1 MRCLTLLLLVG
12 CGDQEE
18 ETGSDPP
25 SCTSTDDASLTIGYG
40 VGEEF
45 TAYEDGAIVGLS
57 VAPQGGFG
65 VAVRASTSGLAA
77 GEVSVLLETNIDG
90 ELAGSFLNESVTLYC
105 QDDGSGLVWGVV
117 VGFDPETYGSNDDLL
132 SLDGE
137 VVDLVVTATD
147 TEGNSATGITP
158 VTISVGS

>member
-1 MRCLTLLLLVG
+1 MRCLTLLSLVA
-12 CGDQEE
+12 CGDKGE
-18 ETGSDPP
+18 ETGTEEP
-25 SCTSTDDASLTIGYG
+25 SCTSTSDASLTIGYG
-40 VGEEF
+40 VGEDF
-45 TAYEDGAIVGLS
+45 TPYESESVVSLS

-77 GEVSVLLETNIDG
+77 GEVAVLLETVIDD

-105 QDDGSGLVWGVV
+105 QDDGSGLLWGVV
-117 VGFDPETYGSNDDLL
+117 VGFDAATYSSNDDLL

-147 TEGNSATGITP
+147 TQGNSAVGTIL
-158 VTISVGS
+158 VTINVGG

>member
-1 MRCLTLLLLVG
+1 MNCLTLLLLVG
-12 CGDQEE
+12 CGDKGE
-18 ETGSDPP
+18 ETGSEPL
-25 SCTSTDDASLTIGYG
+25 SCTSTADANLTIGYG
-40 VGEEF
+40 VGEDF
-45 TAYEDGAIVGLS
+45 TAYDAEAVVGLS

-77 GEVSVLLETNIDG
+77 GEVSVLLETEIDG
-90 ELAGSFLNESVTLYC
+90 VPTGSFLNESVTLYC
-105 QDDGSGLVWGVV
+105 QDDGSGLLWGVV
-117 VGFDPETYGSNDDLL
+117 VGFDPDTYGSNDDLL

-147 TEGNSATGITP
+147 TKGNSATGITP